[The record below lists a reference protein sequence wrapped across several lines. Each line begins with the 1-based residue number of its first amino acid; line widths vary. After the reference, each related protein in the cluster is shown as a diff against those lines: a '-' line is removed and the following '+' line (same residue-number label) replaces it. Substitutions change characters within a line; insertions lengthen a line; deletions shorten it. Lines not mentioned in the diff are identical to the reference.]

1 MSPVSRRLLGIALP
15 AIASNITVPLL
26 GLVDSAIVGHLGSAS
41 YIAAVAVGT
50 TVFNVVYWTLGFLRM
65 ATSGLAAQSFGANN
79 PQMSFLVLLRSL
91 AISLA
96 LAALLL
102 LLGHPLFEGALWI
115 MHPTPE
121 TSQLSSIYFHILLF
135 GAPAM
140 LCQMSLTGWF
150 VGMQDTRSTLVVALV
165 QNVVNIIASSLL
177 VFGIGLKVEGVALGT
192 LIAQWTAAGTGYLIF
207 RKRYAHIRSNIP
219 LALVLSKRGFSR
231 LLRVSRDLFFRTLC
245 LVSVML
251 FLTVAGSWMGDTT
264 LAANTLLMQFY
275 LLLSYIMDGFA
286 YAGEALSGEA
296 MGACVPT
303 RLSQLVHCLFGWGS
317 ITALAFTLAYA
328 LGGND
333 ILSLLT
339 SETHVLSHAHSC
351 LPWLIALPLT
361 ATWALLWDGIYV
373 GLTMTR
379 QMFLTSALATACFF
393 LSYVLSVSHLGVH
406 GLWLAF
412 LLFLFVR
419 GFSQWMVY
427 RFHPVKI

>member
-1 MSPVSRRLLGIALP
+1 
-15 AIASNITVPLL
+15 
-26 GLVDSAIVGHLGSAS
+26 
-41 YIAAVAVGT
+41 
-50 TVFNVVYWTLGFLRM
+50 M

-79 PQMSFLVLLRSL
+79 PQMYFLVLLRSL

-115 MHPTPE
+115 IHPTPE

-286 YAGEALSGEA
+286 YAYVSDEGSVLFIDTRKVDKEVAEELSKSNVKIADYNGDGVIDTNDSA
-296 MGACVPT
+296 PYG
-303 RLSQLVHCLFGWGS
+303 
-317 ITALAFTLAYA
+317 FTGTPQNTYNATI
-328 LGGND
+328 G
-333 ILSLLT
+333 IKC
-339 SETHVLSHAHSC
+339 HAHS
-351 LPWLIALPLT
+351 
-361 ATWALLWDGIYV
+361 
-373 GLTMTR
+373 
-379 QMFLTSALATACFF
+379 
-393 LSYVLSVSHLGVH
+393 
-406 GLWLAF
+406 
-412 LLFLFVR
+412 
-419 GFSQWMVY
+419 
-427 RFHPVKI
+427 